1 MRLLISISLLIV
13 NNSCVSGFVVSQQT
27 RCASFLSLD
36 LARVGIFYGTSTG
49 STEDVADQIKD
60 AFGDDA
66 DGPFDI
72 DALEG
77 SVKENFEKF
86 DAIVCGTPTWN
97 TGADTERSGT
107 GWDEIYYTSMPELN
121 IDGKHVAVFGCGDQS
136 SYAENFADATGELH
150 DVLQELGAKMFGY
163 TSQEGYEHEDS
174 KSIRGDQFC
183 GLLCDAVNQ
192 DELTGERVQN
202 WVAQL
207 KNDGFMEWSISG
219 RDEEA
224 IPESVG
230 DNIENVFEDIDEYS
244 NMLDETI
251 KQHGSTSTG
260 FRSVYNQ
267 KTKSTMF
274 VSADGRSCYYAVDT
288 MKTSILP

>member
-1 MRLLISISLLIV
+1 
-13 NNSCVSGFVVSQQT
+13 
-27 RCASFLSLD
+27 
-36 LARVGIFYGTSTG
+36 
-49 STEDVADQIKD
+49 
-60 AFGDDA
+60 
-66 DGPFDI
+66 
-72 DALEG
+72 
-77 SVKENFEKF
+77 
-86 DAIVCGTPTWN
+86 
-97 TGADTERSGT
+97 
-107 GWDEIYYTSMPELN
+107 MPELN
-121 IDGKHVAVFGCGDQS
+121 INGKHVAVFGCGDQS

-260 FRSVYNQ
+260 FRSFFNE